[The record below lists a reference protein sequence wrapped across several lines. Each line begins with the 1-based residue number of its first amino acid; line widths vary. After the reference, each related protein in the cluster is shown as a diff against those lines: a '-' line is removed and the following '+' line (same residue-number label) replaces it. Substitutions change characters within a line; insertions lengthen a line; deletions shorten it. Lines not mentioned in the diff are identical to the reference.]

1 MASPTPA
8 LPTPGPIVR
17 SLIIVLVKAI
27 RHKTLRRLLPKQ
39 VGLFHISDICIKT
52 RQNGTLSEAFAM
64 QFVANHTPIPVPK
77 VHYAF
82 IHKGTSYIVMQHIK
96 GQTAANGWTSRSDES
111 KERIL
116 EQLRGMITELRSVTP
131 PEGTKVSSVEGGPFY
146 DCRLPSQLYWGPYAS
161 VREFHEALV
170 NNIPWDADYTKYPD
184 LIELFDF
191 YRQAENKLV
200 LTHGDLSSLNIL
212 VRGDRVVGIIDWE
225 TAGWFPKYW
234 EYTTAKCVN
243 PNNLFWADVVD
254 QFVTPMPDEWK
265 MDFIRRRYFG
275 DLP

>member
-1 MASPTPA
+1 
-8 LPTPGPIVR
+8 
-17 SLIIVLVKAI
+17 
-27 RHKTLRRLLPKQ
+27 
-39 VGLFHISDICIKT
+39 
-52 RQNGTLSEAFAM
+52 M

-131 PEGTKVSSVEGGPFY
+131 PK
-146 DCRLPSQLYWGPYAS
+146 LYWGPYAS